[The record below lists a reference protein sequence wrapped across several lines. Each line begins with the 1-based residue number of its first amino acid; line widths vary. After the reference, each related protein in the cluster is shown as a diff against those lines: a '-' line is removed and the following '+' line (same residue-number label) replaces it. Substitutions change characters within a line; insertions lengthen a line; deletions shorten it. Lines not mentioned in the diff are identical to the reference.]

1 MKTHASRM
9 AIATILGA
17 AAIVG
22 GIGLT
27 ISSAWLITMA
37 SQHPPILV
45 LSVSIVL
52 VRFFG
57 ISRSVARYAERIVSH
72 ESVFRRLTDLR
83 VKLFEKL
90 ADRTLLIARDL
101 NSGNYVK
108 AIVDDVER
116 AQEYQLRV
124 TLPRYS
130 AYTSVA
136 FGLLVAFWIY
146 PELLVILLPIAL
158 GLLIAIPSIAQSD
171 DRIGAYSFNIRCNIF
186 YCYWIVIGNL

>member
-1 MKTHASRM
+1 MATYTQILALFEGKTFTERGTIKGAELASRNF
-9 AIATILGA
+9 AGTFTEGNLTIEVTSVS
-17 AAIVG
+17 AIVG

-124 TLPRYS
+124 TLP
-130 AYTSVA
+130 
-136 FGLLVAFWIY
+136 LL
-146 PELLVILLPIAL
+146 
-158 GLLIAIPSIAQSD
+158 S
-171 DRIGAYSFNIRCNIF
+171 
-186 YCYWIVIGNL
+186 